1 MQKRVFQLSW
11 KKENQI
17 GRINKMSDDELILI
31 KKTLE
36 SAKTIA
42 MVGVS
47 SVKKEVSTNIRRRPS
62 TIVMKYMQ
70 EFGYKVIPV
79 NPFSVG
85 EKVHG
90 ETIVGKLSDIKIPI
104 DIVGV
109 FRPSREAP
117 MIAEESVKIGA
128 KVFWLQYGIQNQEAE
143 KIAETANIAYVANKC
158 IKQEYQRL
166 FLKVSP
172 VFPALKN

>member
-1 MQKRVFQLSW
+1 MREFQLFL
-11 KKENQI
+11 KKEIQI
-17 GRINKMSDDELILI
+17 GKINKMLSDELI

-47 SVKKEVSTNIRRRPS
+47 SIKKEVSTNIKRRPS

-79 NPFSVG
+79 NPFSAG
-85 EKVHG
+85 EKIYG
-90 ETIVGKLSDIKIPI
+90 ETVVGKLSDIKIPI
-104 DIVGV
+104 DIVDV
-109 FRPSREAP
+109 FRPSKEAP
-117 MIAEESVKIGA
+117 NIAEESVKIGT
-128 KVFWLQYGIQNQEAE
+128 KVFWLQYGIQSDEAK
-143 KIAETANIAYVANKC
+143 KIVESKKIFYVFNKC

-166 FLKVSP
+166 FLKINP
-172 VFPALKN
+172 VFPALKNN

>member
-1 MQKRVFQLSW
+1 
-11 KKENQI
+11 
-17 GRINKMSDDELILI
+17 MSADELV
-31 KKTLE
+31 KKALE
-36 SAKTIA
+36 TSKTIA

-47 SVKKEVSTNIRRRPS
+47 SIRKEISTNIRRRPS

-70 EFGYKVIPV
+70 EFGYRVIPV
-79 NPFSVG
+79 NPFSTG

-90 ETIVGKLSDIKIPI
+90 EIIVAKLSDIKIPI
-104 DIVGV
+104 DIVDV
-109 FRPSREAP
+109 FRPSKEAP
-117 MIAEESVKIGA
+117 KVAEDSVKIGA
-128 KVFWLQYGIQNQEAE
+128 KVFWLQYGIQNDDAK
-143 KIAETANIAYVANKC
+143 KIVELENIFYVSNKC